1 MKFVTVIVTGV
12 AVLLVAGSLF
22 PSREALGQSPAGQFI
37 QSPGGQFIPSNQ
49 GGFEYASPAQADPEL
64 AKLLEKEIALARET
78 AALTKEY
85 AATENEENRA
95 KIKAKLGDSL
105 GKQFDLQ
112 QKRRDVE
119 LTRLEAQM
127 KKLRDVMKKRSD
139 ARTTIVD
146 KRLDQVL
153 READGLG
160 WSAPR
165 GLSNSPAVSPVT
177 PFGGL
182 PYQPRE

>member
-1 MKFVTVIVTGV
+1 MKFVTVTVTGV
-12 AVLLVAGSLF
+12 AVLLLAGSLF
-22 PSREALGQSPAGQFI
+22 PRRDAIGQAPAGKYIQSPAGE
-37 QSPGGQFIPSNQ
+37 FIP
-49 GGFEYASPAQADPEL
+49 GFEYASPAQADPEL
-64 AKLLEKEIALARET
+64 AKLLEKEITLARET

-95 KIKAKLGDSL
+95 KIKGKLGDSL

-146 KRLDQVL
+146 KRLDQLL

-165 GLSNSPAVSPVT
+165 GLSNSPTVSP
-177 PFGGL
+177 FSQNGGL